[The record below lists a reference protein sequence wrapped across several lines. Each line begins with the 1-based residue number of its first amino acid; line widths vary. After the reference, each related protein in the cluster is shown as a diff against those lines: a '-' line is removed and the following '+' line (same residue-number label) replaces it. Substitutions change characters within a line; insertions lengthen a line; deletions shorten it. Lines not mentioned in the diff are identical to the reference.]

1 MRIVIIDDDHLV
13 LNALKMILEA
23 QPDVEVAATG
33 DDGEQ
38 AITLYRQY
46 HPDVLLMDIRMRQ
59 VNGLEASR
67 AILKADNQAKILL
80 LTTFNDDEYIIQA
93 LRLGVKGYILKQ
105 NYEVIYPALKAVC
118 QNQRIFNDE
127 IMRKLPNLMKPTEA
141 QDYAKWCLSE
151 KEQELIIQVASGANN
166 REIANNLCL
175 SEGTVRNYLSVIM
188 EKVQVRDR
196 TQPAIFYYQ
205 HMWKQ

>member
-1 MRIVIIDDDHLV
+1 MRIIIIDDDHLV
-13 LNALKMILEA
+13 LNSLKMILEA
-23 QPDVEVAATG
+23 QKDVEVAAIG

-38 AITLYRQY
+38 AISLYQQY
-46 HPDVLLMDIRMRQ
+46 HPDVLLMDIRMQR

-67 AILKADNQAKILL
+67 TILKADSQARILL

-127 IMRKLPNLMKPTEA
+127 IMMKLPDLMKPSEN
-141 QDYAKWCLSE
+141 QDYEKWQLSD
-151 KEQELIIQVASGANN
+151 KEQELIIQVASGASN

-196 TQPAIFYYQ
+196 TQLAIFYYQ

>member
-1 MRIVIIDDDHLV
+1 MRIIIIDDDHLV
-13 LNALKMILEA
+13 LNSLKMILEA
-23 QPDVEVAATG
+23 QIDIEVVAIG

-38 AITLYRQY
+38 AISLYQQY
-46 HPDVLLMDIRMRQ
+46 HLDVLLMDIRMQ
-59 VNGLEASR
+59 KVNGLEASM
-67 AILKADNQAKILL
+67 AILKADSQARILL
-80 LTTFNDDEYIIQA
+80 LTTFNDDEYIVQA

-118 QNQRIFNDE
+118 QNQRVFNDE
-127 IMRKLPNLMKPTEA
+127 IMMKLPDLMKRSDHP
-141 QDYAKWCLSE
+141 DYEKWQLSD
-151 KEQELIIQVASGANN
+151 KEQELIIQVANGASN

-196 TQPAIFYYQ
+196 TQLAIFYYQ

>member
-1 MRIVIIDDDHLV
+1 M
-13 LNALKMILEA
+13 
-23 QPDVEVAATG
+23 
-33 DDGEQ
+33 
-38 AITLYRQY
+38 
-46 HPDVLLMDIRMRQ
+46 
-59 VNGLEASR
+59 
-67 AILKADNQAKILL
+67 

-127 IMRKLPNLMKPTEA
+127 IMMKLPDLMKPSEN
-141 QDYAKWCLSE
+141 QDYEKWQLSD
-151 KEQELIIQVASGANN
+151 KEQELIIQVASGASN

-196 TQPAIFYYQ
+196 TQLAIFYYRCV
-205 HMWKQ
+205 

>member
-1 MRIVIIDDDHLV
+1 MRIIIIDDDHLV
-13 LNALKMILEA
+13 LNSLKMILEA
-23 QPDVEVAATG
+23 QSDIEVVAIG
-33 DDGEQ
+33 DNGEQ
-38 AITLYRQY
+38 AISLYQQY
-46 HPDVLLMDIRMRQ
+46 HPDVLLMDIRMQ
-59 VNGLEASR
+59 KVNGLEASM
-67 AILKADNQAKILL
+67 AILKADSQARILL
-80 LTTFNDDEYIIQA
+80 LTTFNDDEYIVQA

-118 QNQRIFNDE
+118 QNQRVFNDE
-127 IMRKLPNLMKPTEA
+127 IMMKLPDLMKRSDHP
-141 QDYAKWCLSE
+141 DYEKWQLSD
-151 KEQELIIQVASGANN
+151 KEQELIIQVANGASN

-196 TQPAIFYYQ
+196 TQLAIFYYQ

>member
-1 MRIVIIDDDHLV
+1 MRIIIIDDDHLV
-13 LNALKMILEA
+13 LNSLKMILEA
-23 QPDVEVAATG
+23 QIDIEVVAIG

-38 AITLYRQY
+38 AISLYQQY
-46 HPDVLLMDIRMRQ
+46 HPDVLLMDIRMQ
-59 VNGLEASR
+59 KVNGLEASM
-67 AILKADNQAKILL
+67 AILKADSQARILL
-80 LTTFNDDEYIIQA
+80 LTTFNDDEYIVQA

-118 QNQRIFNDE
+118 QNQRVFNDE
-127 IMRKLPNLMKPTEA
+127 IMMKLPDLMKRSDHP
-141 QDYAKWCLSE
+141 DYEKCQLSD
-151 KEQELIIQVASGANN
+151 KEQELIIQVANGASN

-196 TQPAIFYYQ
+196 TQLAIFYYQ

>member
-1 MRIVIIDDDHLV
+1 MRIIIIDDDHLV
-13 LNALKMILEA
+13 LNSLKMILEA
-23 QPDVEVAATG
+23 QSDIEVVAIG

-38 AITLYRQY
+38 AISLYQQY
-46 HPDVLLMDIRMRQ
+46 HPDVLLMDIRMQ
-59 VNGLEASR
+59 KVNGLEASM
-67 AILKADNQAKILL
+67 AILKADSQARILL
-80 LTTFNDDEYIIQA
+80 LTTFNDDEYIVQA

-105 NYEVIYPALKAVC
+105 NYDVIYPALKAVC
-118 QNQRIFNDE
+118 QNQRVFNDE
-127 IMRKLPNLMKPTEA
+127 IMMKLPDLMKRSDHP
-141 QDYAKWCLSE
+141 DYEKWQLSD
-151 KEQELIIQVASGANN
+151 KEQELIIQVANGASN

-196 TQPAIFYYQ
+196 TQLAIFYYQ

>member
-1 MRIVIIDDDHLV
+1 MRIIIIDDDHLV
-13 LNALKMILEA
+13 LNSLKMILEA
-23 QPDVEVAATG
+23 QIDIEVVAIG

-38 AITLYRQY
+38 AISLYQQY
-46 HPDVLLMDIRMRQ
+46 HPDVLLMDIRMQ
-59 VNGLEASR
+59 KVNGLEASM
-67 AILKADNQAKILL
+67 AILKADSQARILL
-80 LTTFNDDEYIIQA
+80 LTTFNDDEYIVQA

-118 QNQRIFNDE
+118 QNQRVFNDE
-127 IMRKLPNLMKPTEA
+127 IMMKLPDLMKRSDHP
-141 QDYAKWCLSE
+141 DYEKWQLSD
-151 KEQELIIQVASGANN
+151 KEQELIIQVANGASN

-196 TQPAIFYYQ
+196 TQLAIFYYQ

>member
-1 MRIVIIDDDHLV
+1 MRIIIIDDDHLV
-13 LNALKMILEA
+13 LNSLKMILEA
-23 QPDVEVAATG
+23 QSDIEVVAIG

-38 AITLYRQY
+38 AISLYQQY
-46 HPDVLLMDIRMRQ
+46 HPDVLLMDIRMQ
-59 VNGLEASR
+59 KVNGLEASM
-67 AILKADNQAKILL
+67 AILKADSQARILL
-80 LTTFNDDEYIIQA
+80 LTTFNDDEYIVQA

-118 QNQRIFNDE
+118 QNQRVFNDE
-127 IMRKLPNLMKPTEA
+127 IMMKLPDLMKRSDHP
-141 QDYAKWCLSE
+141 DYEKWQLSD
-151 KEQELIIQVASGANN
+151 KEQELIIQVANGASN

-196 TQPAIFYYQ
+196 TQLAIFYYQ

>member
-1 MRIVIIDDDHLV
+1 MRIIIIDDDHLV
-13 LNALKMILEA
+13 LNSLKMILEA
-23 QPDVEVAATG
+23 QADVEVAAIG

-38 AITLYRQY
+38 AISLYQQY
-46 HPDVLLMDIRMRQ
+46 HPDVLLMDIRMQR

-67 AILKADNQAKILL
+67 AILKADSQARILL

-127 IMRKLPNLMKPTEA
+127 IMMKLPDLMKPSEN
-141 QDYAKWCLSE
+141 QDYEKWQLSD
-151 KEQELIIQVASGANN
+151 KEQELIIQVASGASN

-196 TQPAIFYYQ
+196 TQLAIFYYQ

>member
-1 MRIVIIDDDHLV
+1 MRIIIIDDDHLV
-13 LNALKMILEA
+13 LNSLKMILEA
-23 QPDVEVAATG
+23 QKDVEVAAIG

-38 AITLYRQY
+38 AISLYQQH
-46 HPDVLLMDIRMRQ
+46 HPDVLLMDIRMQR

-67 AILKADNQAKILL
+67 IILKADNQARILL

-127 IMRKLPNLMKPTEA
+127 IMMKLPDLIKPSEN
-141 QDYAKWCLSE
+141 QDYEKWQLSD
-151 KEQELIIQVASGANN
+151 KEQELIVQVASGASN

-196 TQPAIFYYQ
+196 TQLAIFYYQ